1 MTSSTTRDPNPGV
14 NRRDFLRIAMSA
26 GGALV
31 LEISIPGCG
40 GGFKSFGMVKRADGG
55 AEFVPNAFIKIGT
68 DDKVSFVLDR
78 VEMGQGT
85 MTSSAQLVAEELEIA
100 PAELGVELA
109 GSSAAYVNNAL
120 QIQLTGGSTSVVS
133 SFTPL
138 RTAAAVAREMLR
150 TAASRTWGAPLSEC
164 KAENGAIIHVP
175 SGKSL
180 RYGALAKMAAGIEV
194 ETPKL
199 KEPKDWKYIGKP
211 VTRRDARMKVDGSAL
226 YGIDVVLPNMRTAV
240 ILRAPG
246 VGAKLQGF
254 KAQEALKDPGV
265 EAVFEIPN
273 AVAIVAK
280 SYWRAR
286 KAAEKVVVTWSATD
300 AGVDSEL
307 LGAAYRERVGR
318 EAAVIHQ
325 IGDEDAATKNA
336 AKKIEAVYELPYLA
350 HATMEPQNATAWVH
364 DGKCDVWAPTQSPS
378 LAAEVV
384 RRVTGLSMGDISV
397 KQTLVGGGFG
407 RRIQQDY
414 VEEAVHVAMR
424 VKYPV
429 KVVWS
434 REDDMKNDGYR
445 PKATSALR
453 GTVDKDGNISSW
465 SHRIATQSIVAQSG
479 AFLAAFAPQATP
491 IVAKMQM
498 GALGGGLAGLAARGG
513 ITDPTSIEGA
523 AELPYEI
530 PAFKIEL
537 APIEPLITVGSWRS
551 VGVSHTIF
559 VVECFIDEL
568 ANAAGQDPLEARR
581 KLMKKGSPGLRV
593 LDLAAEKAGWST
605 PARAGLFRGIAIAK
619 AFNSWC
625 AEVAEVSVDPVRGLK
640 VERVVAAIDC
650 GTVVNPDIVRM
661 QVESSIAYGLSAAMR
676 QEITFKKGVVEQSNF
691 HDFPPL
697 RIHEMPVVEVHI
709 VDSQEPPTG
718 VGEPGLPPIAPAVAN
733 AIFAATGKRIRRL
746 PFSVSA
752 KELLR

>member
-1 MTSSTTRDPNPGV
+1 MTFSL
-14 NRRDFLRIAMSA
+14 NRRDFLRTALTAS
-26 GGALV
+26 GALV
-31 LEISIPGCG
+31 FEIALPGCG
-40 GGFKSFGMVKRADGG
+40 SGFKSFGMVKRPDGG
-55 AEFVPNAFIKIGT
+55 ADFVPNAFIKIGT

-100 PAELGVELA
+100 PADLGVELA
-109 GSSAAYVNNAL
+109 GASAAYNNTAL
-120 QIQLTGGSTSVVS
+120 QMQLTGGSTSVVS
-133 SFTPL
+133 SFTSL
-138 RTAAAVAREMLR
+138 RTAAAIAREMLR
-150 TAASRTWGAPLSEC
+150 TAASRTWGVALSDC

-175 SGKSL
+175 TGKSL
-180 RYGALAKMAAGIEV
+180 RYGALAKTAASIEV
-194 ETPKL
+194 DTPKL

-211 VTRRDARMKVDGSAL
+211 VTRRDARMKVDGSAV
-226 YGIDVVLPNMRTAV
+226 YGMDVVLPNMRTAV
-240 ILRAPG
+240 IIRAPG
-246 VGAKLQGF
+246 VGAKLQGV

-273 AVAIVAK
+273 AVAVVAK

-286 KAAEKVVVTWSATD
+286 KAADKVVVTWSASD
-300 AGVDSEL
+300 PGVDSTL
-307 LGAAYRERVGR
+307 LAAAYRERVTR
-318 EAAVIHQ
+318 DASVIHAL
-325 IGDEDAATKNA
+325 GNNDDAVKNA
-336 AKKIEAVYELPYLA
+336 DKTIDAVYELPYLA
-350 HATMEPQNATAWVH
+350 HATMEPQNATAWIH

-384 RRVTGLSMGDISV
+384 RRVTGMSMDDISV

-445 PKATSALR
+445 PMATSAMR
-453 GTVDKDGNISSW
+453 GTVDKKGNISSW

-479 AFLAAFAPQATP
+479 AFMAAFAPHSAP

-513 ITDPTSIEGA
+513 IADPTSIEGA
-523 AELPYEI
+523 AEIPYQI

-537 APIEPLITVGSWRS
+537 APIEPLVTIGSWRS

-568 ANAAGQDPLEARR
+568 AHAAGLDPFEARR
-581 KLMKKGSPGLRV
+581 RLMKKGSPELRI
-593 LDLAAEKAGWST
+593 LELAAEKAGWST
-605 PARAGLFRGIAIAK
+605 PARAGVFRGIAMAK
-619 AFNSWC
+619 AFNSYC
-625 AEVAEVSVDPVRGLK
+625 AEVAEISVDPVRGLK
-640 VERVVAAIDC
+640 VERIVAAINC
-650 GTVVNPDIVRM
+650 GTVVNPDIVKM

-697 RIHEMPVVEVHI
+697 RMHEMPQVEVHI
-709 VDSQEPPTG
+709 LESKEPPTG

>member
-1 MTSSTTRDPNPGV
+1 MTTHSL
-14 NRRDFLRIAMSA
+14 NRRDFLRTALTAS
-26 GGALV
+26 GALV
-31 LEISIPGCG
+31 FEIALPGCG
-40 GGFKSFGMVKRADGG
+40 AGFKSFGMVKRADGG
-55 AEFVPNAFIKIGT
+55 ADFVPNAFIKIGT

-100 PAELGVELA
+100 PADLGVELA
-109 GSSAAYVNNAL
+109 GASAAYNNTAL
-120 QIQLTGGSTSVVS
+120 QMQLTGGSTSVVS
-133 SFTPL
+133 SFTSL
-138 RTAAAVAREMLR
+138 RTAAAIAREMLR
-150 TAASRTWGAPLSEC
+150 TAASRTWGVALSEC

-175 SGKSL
+175 TGKSL
-180 RYGALAKMAAGIEV
+180 RYGALAKTAASIEV
-194 ETPKL
+194 DTPKL
-199 KEPKDWKYIGKP
+199 KERKDWKYIGKP
-211 VTRRDARMKVDGSAL
+211 VTRRDARMKVDGSAI
-226 YGIDVVLPNMRTAV
+226 YGMDVVLPNMRTAV
-240 ILRAPG
+240 IIRAPG

-273 AVAIVAK
+273 AVAVVAK

-286 KAAEKVVVTWSATD
+286 KAAEKVVVTWSASD
-300 AGVDSEL
+300 PGVDSVL
-307 LGAAYRERVGR
+307 LAAAYRERVSR
-318 EAAVIHQ
+318 DASVIHA
-325 IGDEDAATKNA
+325 IGNDDDAVKNA
-336 AKKIEAVYELPYLA
+336 QKTIEAVYELPYLA
-350 HATMEPQNATAWVH
+350 HTTMEPQNATAWVH

-378 LAAEVV
+378 LAAEAV
-384 RRVTGLSMGDISV
+384 RKVTGISMDDISV
-397 KQTLVGGGFG
+397 KQTLLGGGFG

-414 VEEAVHVAMR
+414 VEEAAQVAMR

-445 PKATSALR
+445 PMATSAMR
-453 GTVDKDGNISSW
+453 GTVDKKGAISSW

-479 AFLAAFAPQATP
+479 PFLAAFAPHATP

-523 AELPYEI
+523 AEIPYDI

-537 APIEPLITVGSWRS
+537 APIEPLVTVGSWRS

-559 VVECFIDEL
+559 VVESFIDEL
-568 ANAAGQDPLEARR
+568 AHAAGLDPFEARR
-581 KLMKKGSPGLRV
+581 KLMKKGSPELRV
-593 LDLAAEKAGWST
+593 LELAADKAGWST
-605 PARAGLFRGIAIAK
+605 PARAGLFRGIAVAK
-619 AFNSWC
+619 AFNSYC
-625 AEVAEVSVDPVRGLK
+625 AQVAEISVDPVRGLK

-650 GTVVNPDIVRM
+650 GTVVNPDIVKM
-661 QVESSIAYGLSAAMR
+661 QIESSIGYGLSAAMR

-697 RIHEMPVVEVHI
+697 RMHEMPVVEVHI
-709 VDSQEPPTG
+709 VDSKEPPTG

>member
-1 MTSSTTRDPNPGV
+1 MTAIAADSTS
-14 NRRDFLRIAMSA
+14 RRDFLRIALGAS
-26 GGALV
+26 GALV
-31 LEISIPGCG
+31 LEIALPGCG
-40 GGFKSFGMVKRADGG
+40 SGMKSFGIVRRPDGG
-55 AEFVPNAFIKIGT
+55 ADFVPNAFIKIGT

-100 PAELGVELA
+100 PADLGVELA

-120 QIQLTGGSTSVVS
+120 QMQITGGSTSVVS

-150 TAASRTWGAPLSEC
+150 TAAARTWGAPLSEC

-180 RYGALAKMAAGIEV
+180 RYGALAKTAASIEV
-194 ETPKL
+194 DTPKL

-211 VTRRDARMKVDGSAL
+211 VTRRDARMKVDGSAV
-226 YGIDVVLPNMRTAV
+226 YGIDVVLPNMRVAV
-240 ILRAPG
+240 IIRAPG
-246 VGAKLQGF
+246 VGAKLVKF
-254 KAQEALKDPGV
+254 SAQEALKDPGV

-273 AVAIVAK
+273 AVAVVAK
-280 SYWRAR
+280 SYWRAS
-286 KAAEKVVVTWSATD
+286 KAAQKVVVTWTASD
-300 AGVDSEL
+300 AGVDSML
-307 LGAAYRERVGR
+307 LAAAYRERVGR
-318 EAAVIHQ
+318 EASVIHQ
-325 IGDEDAATKNA
+325 TGDDDAAYKNA
-336 AKKIEAVYELPYLA
+336 AKKLDVVYELPYLA

-364 DGKCDVWAPTQSPS
+364 DGKCDVWAPTQSPA
-378 LAAEVV
+378 LAAESI
-384 RRVTGLSMGDISV
+384 RRITGIGMDDISV

-407 RRIQQDY
+407 RRLQQDY
-414 VEEAVHVAMR
+414 VEEAVHVALR

-445 PKATSALR
+445 PMATSAMR
-453 GTVDKDGNISSW
+453 GTVDKDGHITSW
-465 SHRIATQSIVAQSG
+465 SQRIATQSIAAQSG
-479 AFLAAFAPQATP
+479 PWIAAFAPHATP
-491 IVAKMQM
+491 IVAKMQI

-513 ITDPTSIEGA
+513 IADPTSIEGA
-523 AELPYEI
+523 AEIPYDI
-530 PAFKIEL
+530 PAFAIEL

-568 ANAAGQDPLEARR
+568 AFAAGQDPLEARR
-581 KLMKKGSPGLRV
+581 RLMKKGSPALRV
-593 LDLAAEKAGWST
+593 LELAAEKAGWGA
-605 PARAGLFRGIAIAK
+605 PARAGIFRGIAVAK
-619 AFNSWC
+619 AFNSYC

-661 QVESSIAYGLSAAMR
+661 QIESSIAYGLSAAMR
-676 QEITFKKGVVEQSNF
+676 QEITFKKGVVVQSNF
-691 HDFPPL
+691 HDFPIL
-697 RIHEMPVVEVHI
+697 RMHEMPQVEVHI
-709 VDSQEPPTG
+709 VDSKEPPTG